1 MCDLVK
7 DYKYI
12 HFSNKKLPYFCSILK
27 FKSIFMTKIKGTL
40 IPIGGNEDKGL
51 EANEMYTL
59 EFIDEGILYHVV
71 KESGGTDAKI
81 VVIPTASSI
90 PVEVGENYIE
100 AFNTLGCKNVQV
112 LNIKSKKDSEK
123 SEFIE
128 AIKNANCI
136 MFSGGDQSKI
146 TKRIGGTTI
155 HNILLDRYQNE
166 EGFVIAG
173 TSAGAMAMTHEM
185 IAGGSPREA
194 FVKGAVTM
202 FKGLS
207 LIPELMID
215 THFIQRGR
223 FGRVSEAVAKFPHL
237 LGIGLA
243 EDTGLIIKNGN
254 DFTVIGSGMA
264 IIFDGSEL
272 THNNEKLLKEG
283 TPMTM
288 THLIVHVLSNGDQYD
303 IKNRKVSV
311 LPIEASFI

>member
-1 MCDLVK
+1 
-7 DYKYI
+7 
-12 HFSNKKLPYFCSILK
+12 
-27 FKSIFMTKIKGTL
+27 MTKNKGTL

-51 EANEMYTL
+51 GINEKYTL
-59 EFIDEGILYHVV
+59 EFIEEGILYHVV
-71 KESGGTDAKI
+71 KEAGGTNANI

-90 PVEVGENYIE
+90 PVEVGENYTD
-100 AFNTLGCKNVQV
+100 AFTTLGCKNVHV

-123 SEFIE
+123 AESIE

-155 HNILLDRYQNE
+155 HKILLDRYKNE

-173 TSAGAMAMTHEM
+173 TSAGAMAMTNEM
-185 IAGGSPREA
+185 IAGGSSREA

-223 FGRVSEAVAKFPHL
+223 FGRVSEAVAKFPKL

-243 EDTGLIIKNGN
+243 EDTGMIIKNGN
-254 DFTVIGSGMA
+254 DCTVIGSGMA
-264 IIFDGSEL
+264 IVFDGSEL
-272 THNNEKLLKEG
+272 SHNNEKLLKEG

-288 THLIVHVLSNGDQYD
+288 THMIVHVLSNGDQYD